1 MIKFEKL
8 KIKNIA
14 HAKKLINKC
23 HYAQKENIII
33 KYAAGTFLEKYTLRR
48 TIYLIKYNDIYIGIV
63 WVKRINKNE
72 LEIIDVHVES
82 QYLENINLEK
92 VKEKLIIY
100 EGMNNQK
107 LLDIMEKNSFIQ
119 IQNVKLLK
127 KDIVLD
133 RSLKQ
138 DLYEDNIKFKLFFKN
153 RDEELRCNLQNE
165 IFHNEDRIP
174 LEKADIFFDE
184 QQSYYIDELS
194 IFIYYNNLSV
204 GYAQIIKKKERFFLV
219 NFGILKEFRNLG
231 LGKKFL
237 NHMCNLAYKHEIK
250 ELYINVAENNLSAIN
265 LYIKAGFIY
274 VNNKYVWIRES
285 L

>member
-48 TIYLIKYNDIYIGIV
+48 TIYLIKYNNIYIGIV
-63 WVKRINKNE
+63 WIKKINKNE
-72 LEIIDVHVES
+72 LEIIDIHVES
-82 QYLENINLEK
+82 QYLEKIDLKK
-92 VKEKLIIY
+92 VKEKLVVY
-100 EGMNNQK
+100 EGINNQT

-133 RSLKQ
+133 ENINQ
-138 DLYEDNIKFKLFFKN
+138 DLCETNINFKPFLQN
-153 RDEELRCNLQNE
+153 RDEELRCSLQNE
-165 IFHNEDRIP
+165 IFHNEDRVP
-174 LEKADIFFDE
+174 LEESDIFFDE

-204 GYAQIIKKKERFFLV
+204 GYAQIIKKKGRFFLV
-219 NFGILKEFRNLG
+219 NFGILKEFRKLG
-231 LGKKFL
+231 LGEKFL
-237 NHMCNLAYKHEIK
+237 AHMCNLAYKYEIK
-250 ELYINVAENNLSAIN
+250 ELYINVDENNLSAIN
-265 LYIKAGFIY
+265 LYMKAGFIY
-274 VNNKYVWIRES
+274 VNNKYAWIKES